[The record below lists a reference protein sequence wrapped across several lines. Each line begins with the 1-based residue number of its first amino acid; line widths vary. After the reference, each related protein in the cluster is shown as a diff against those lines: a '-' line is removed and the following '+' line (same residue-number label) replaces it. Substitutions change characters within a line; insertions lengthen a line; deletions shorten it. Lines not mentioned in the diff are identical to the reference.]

1 MAQQQDADGIMP
13 VPAEPAEAVA
23 AVENQSIEMEIG
35 VCDLK
40 AGDSV
45 QVCVPGFATSVR
57 VVAVR
62 AARCLPI

>member
-1 MAQQQDADGIMP
+1 MVQQQDAEGVMP
-13 VPAEPAEAVA
+13 VSAKQAEADV
-23 AVENQSIEMEIG
+23 AVENRPIEMEIG
-35 VCDLK
+35 YCDLK

-62 AARCLPI
+62 VARCLPI